1 MISGHFFGAIDLAS
15 NPASPF
21 SRRVTDLSL
30 LSKNSIFLNLGF
42 DHATGRNCQHR
53 GRGPKLL
60 DVVLNDKLKLRR
72 SMG

>member
-30 LSKNSIFLNLGF
+30 LSKNQFFSIWDSITPLA
-42 DHATGRNCQHR
+42 ATANIVAGDR
-53 GRGPKLL
+53 GH
-60 DVVLNDKLKLRR
+60 
-72 SMG
+72 